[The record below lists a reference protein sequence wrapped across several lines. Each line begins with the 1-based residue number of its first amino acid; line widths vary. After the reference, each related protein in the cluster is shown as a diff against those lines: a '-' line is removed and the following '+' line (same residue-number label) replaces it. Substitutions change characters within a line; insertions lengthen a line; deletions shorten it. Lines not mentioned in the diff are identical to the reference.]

1 MKATFTK
8 KASLSW
14 IVKVM
19 KRWPTYE
26 TLSLTKPGG
35 AVGKDLLLAYS
46 KTKWEEWILSQIMPK
61 NIPVVLT
68 STNLMLFH
76 MYIWNIYTSHIR
88 LLAANRYFSTI
99 NKV

>member
-19 KRWPTYE
+19 KRWPTYK

-35 AVGKDLLLAYS
+35 AVGKDCC
-46 KTKWEEWILSQIMPK
+46 
-61 NIPVVLT
+61 
-68 STNLMLFH
+68 
-76 MYIWNIYTSHIR
+76 
-88 LLAANRYFSTI
+88 
-99 NKV
+99 